1 MSQPATPSTQPQA
14 GSSSQPSTSRPTQPQ
29 SQPPSQ
35 QQPFQTDARSFHTD
49 ASRRTALPH
58 ASLKSSVQV
67 PAVDSETFLQNHEEE
82 WNRLVDAEIEAL
94 AEGMADLVGIA
105 SIEGKDRFQIAQE
118 AFQAECRAESIVRFF
133 LFPPQFIPVTTILS
147 QAIAANS
154 LLSITHSLKLMFL
167 LGDEQYITQRRKERL
182 RSAVS
187 DIAGA
192 KTRVEGAWDGL
203 REPRVLD
210 AQEFARE
217 QGDGDSEMRT

>member
-1 MSQPATPSTQPQA
+1 MSQPATPSTQPAQPA
-14 GSSSQPSTSRPTQPQ
+14 GSSSQPSTSRPTQ
-29 SQPPSQ
+29 SQQPNTQ

-118 AFQAECRAESIVRFF
+118 AFQAECRAESI
-133 LFPPQFIPVTTILS
+133 
-147 QAIAANS
+147 AIAANS

-217 QGDGDSEMRT
+217 QGDGDSEMHT

>member
-14 GSSSQPSTSRPTQPQ
+14 SSSSQARSSQQQPQ
-29 SQPPSQ
+29 SQP
-35 QQPFQTDARSFHTD
+35 QPFQTDARPFHTD

-58 ASLKSSVQV
+58 ALLKSSVQV

-82 WNRLVDAEIEAL
+82 WNRLVDAEVEAL

-118 AFQAECRAESIVRFF
+118 AFQAECRAESI
-133 LFPPQFIPVTTILS
+133 
-147 QAIAANS
+147 AIAANS

-187 DIAGA
+187 DIAAA
-192 KTRVEGAWDGL
+192 KVRVENAWDGL

-210 AQEFARE
+210 AQEFVRE
-217 QGDGDSEMRT
+217 QERQKGGDMEMHA

>member
-29 SQPPSQ
+29 SQQPSTQ

-118 AFQAECRAESIVRFF
+118 AFQAECRAESIVRPFSTLPF
-133 LFPPQFIPVTTILS
+133 TPLTTTLS

-192 KTRVEGAWDGL
+192 KTRVESAWDGL

-217 QGDGDSEMRT
+217 QGDGDTEMQP

>member
-1 MSQPATPSTQPQA
+1 MSESTPSTQP
-14 GSSSQPSTSRPTQPQ
+14 SQPRSSQPQ
-29 SQPPSQ
+29 SQS
-35 QQPFQTDARSFHTD
+35 QPFQTDSRVFHTD

-58 ASLKSSVQV
+58 ASLKSSIQV

-82 WNRLVDAEIEAL
+82 WNRLVDVEIEAL

-118 AFQAECRAESIVRFF
+118 AFQAECRAESI
-133 LFPPQFIPVTTILS
+133 
-147 QAIAANS
+147 AIAANS

-182 RSAVS
+182 RSTVS
-187 DIAGA
+187 DIAAA
-192 KTRVEGAWDGL
+192 KTRVENAWDGL

-210 AQEFARE
+210 AQEFARQE
-217 QGDGDSEMRT
+217 GERDT